1 MVCLVLIHLLILIMG
16 LLLEVH
22 NVFVDVTFLET
33 PKSLREKNVEFN
45 EL

>member
-1 MVCLVLIHLLILIMG
+1 MVCLVLVHLLILIMG

-22 NVFVDVTFLET
+22 NVFVDVTFFKT

>member
-1 MVCLVLIHLLILIMG
+1 VSSSSTPIDFNYRVVAI
-16 LLLEVH
+16 EVH
-22 NVFVDVTFLET
+22 NVLVDVTILET